1 MVGKSDIDGIEP
13 SRQQDMHILRSLA
26 QKGRLRTLSSSL
38 ESRKF
43 IFGEDTATKA
53 SMLGVLYLQPS
64 YEVVPYN
71 ISWRGLLV
79 LLILRIG
86 NARALDWDKRVQTPT
101 SFHILLSLIS

>member
-1 MVGKSDIDGIEP
+1 
-13 SRQQDMHILRSLA
+13 MHILRSLA

-86 NARALDWDKRVQTPT
+86 NARALDWDKQVQTPT
-101 SFHILLSLIS
+101 SFYLHSYFNFLIKYIILKQIL

>member
-1 MVGKSDIDGIEP
+1 
-13 SRQQDMHILRSLA
+13 
-26 QKGRLRTLSSSL
+26 
-38 ESRKF
+38 
-43 IFGEDTATKA
+43 
-53 SMLGVLYLQPS
+53 MLGVLYLQPS

-101 SFHILLSLIS
+101 SFRIP